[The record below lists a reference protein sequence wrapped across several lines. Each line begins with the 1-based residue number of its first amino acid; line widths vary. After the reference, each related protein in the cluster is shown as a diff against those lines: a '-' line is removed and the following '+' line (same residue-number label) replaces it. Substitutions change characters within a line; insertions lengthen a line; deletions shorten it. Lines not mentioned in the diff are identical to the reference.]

1 MKRRWNLAGLILVTL
16 LVISACGQFNDKQ
29 EQGQIADPNPPAEPP
44 QEEILTETV
53 DLYFADQELM
63 ALYKV
68 ERDIEVKEE
77 TDLAEAAL
85 NEWIQGPEEDSLQ
98 GIVPDTTT
106 VKELNIEGDL
116 ATVNFSSDIQK
127 ANVGSSGELFLL
139 DQLALILQQ
148 FDVKQ
153 VQILVEDE
161 KVETLFGH
169 IKVDEPYVYQESS
182 SYEIKTLD

>member
-1 MKRRWNLAGLILVTL
+1 MKRSWKLGVLILAAILIV
-16 LVISACGQFNDKQ
+16 SACGQFNDKQ
-29 EQGQIADPNPPAEPP
+29 EQGQSADPNPPAEPP
-44 QEEILTETV
+44 QEEILTEMV
-53 DLYFADQELM
+53 ELYFADQELM

-68 ERDIEVKEE
+68 EREIEVKEDA
-77 TDLAEAAL
+77 DLPEAAL
-85 NEWIQGPEEDSLQ
+85 NEWIHGPEDDSLQ

-106 VKELNIEGDL
+106 VKEVIVEGDL
-116 ATVNFSSDIQK
+116 ATVNFSSDIRK

-139 DQLALILQQ
+139 DQLALILKQ
-148 FDVKQ
+148 FDVNQ
-153 VQILVEDE
+153 IQILVEDE